1 MGRPDRAAVALFPC
15 FTSGD
20 AWGSLCFEGGA
31 VPGSLSPTRFVGRLA
46 PAPRVPPCAPGRARR
61 PLGRLGGSGPGR
73 APVAGEPAGD
83 AAALPGEVCAPA
95 AVATGL
101 LPLCVRTEQGSRWA
115 LVARACTA
123 QRPFLLSVSRAL
135 VLRRCVRTSRE
146 DVNAQPEPAAVLGGC
161 PWLTAVGAGDASR
174 APRSFLASSCSQRRE
189 PGGALSPQV
198 PGRRSRWSPKPA
210 PLPLGDWALLAAVL
224 PPDSFTF
231 SSLFFF
237 FLFG

>member
-1 MGRPDRAAVALFPC
+1 MGRPDRAAEALFPC

-20 AWGSLCFEGGA
+20 AWGSLSFEGGA

-46 PAPRVPPCAPGRARR
+46 RLWPASLRETPPRSLARSARRLLSRRDCCPFVSGPSRALAGPSSPERARHSVPSCSPCRVP
-61 PLGRLGGSGPGR
+61 
-73 APVAGEPAGD
+73 
-83 AAALPGEVCAPA
+83 
-95 AVATGL
+95 
-101 LPLCVRTEQGSRWA
+101 
-115 LVARACTA
+115 
-123 QRPFLLSVSRAL
+123 L

-210 PLPLGDWALLAAVL
+210 PLPLGDWGLLAAVL

-231 SSLFFF
+231 SSQFFF
-237 FLFG
+237 FCLVNTFLGFGLSKGHPLKIFLG